1 MPAPHDTPDGLEAMA
16 FQLLLHKIARIE
28 QAIQGIPP
36 LLAKIVDHLEA
47 QTQQPAAP
55 TATYAQL
62 YPGVHEASQGGGN
75 PSAGA
80 PPTHA
85 AALVAVARAGGCVV
99 RYWALFVAIGAWAQ
113 MHPSLVLALSV
124 AVVLGL
130 GAARIPWLGR
140 RMRS

>member
-62 YPGVHEASQGGGN
+62 YPGVHEASKAAET
-75 PSAGA
+75 PA
-80 PPTHA
+80 PVLPRPTRRRWWRW
-85 AALVAVARAGGCVV
+85 LVREGV
-99 RYWALFVAIGAWAQ
+99 
-113 MHPSLVLALSV
+113 S
-124 AVVLGL
+124 
-130 GAARIPWLGR
+130 
-140 RMRS
+140 